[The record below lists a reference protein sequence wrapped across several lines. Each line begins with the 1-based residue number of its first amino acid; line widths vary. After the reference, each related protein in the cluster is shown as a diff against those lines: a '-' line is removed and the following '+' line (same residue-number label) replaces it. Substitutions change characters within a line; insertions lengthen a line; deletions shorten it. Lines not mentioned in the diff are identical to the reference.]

1 MSRARLV
8 AGVPAFQLLVE
19 TGLCKS
25 NSEARRLVAGGGA
38 YVGERRITAFDQA
51 ITLDMASEDGA
62 LWLRAGKKK
71 HHRVTPE

>member
-1 MSRARLV
+1 
-8 AGVPAFQLLVE
+8 VPAFQLLVE

-38 YVGERRITAFDQA
+38 YVGETRLNAFDQTV
-51 ITLDMASEDGA
+51 TLDMASEDGA

-71 HHRVTPE
+71 YHRVLPE